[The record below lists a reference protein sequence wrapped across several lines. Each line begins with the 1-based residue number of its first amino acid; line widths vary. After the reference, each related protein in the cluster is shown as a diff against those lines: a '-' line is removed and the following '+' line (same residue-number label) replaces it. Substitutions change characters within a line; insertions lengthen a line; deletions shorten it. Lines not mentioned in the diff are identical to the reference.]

1 MGKPKAKL
9 QTTWG
14 EPLSNFNLAN
24 RFKLLLGGN
33 IRGVHPETGEVLWS
47 SNYRKTASQLK
58 RGFVDPVV
66 GIGRTA
72 LSIMKMKSMSP
83 PKGYNPNQPDLRIK
97 DNIDIKGSQKYG
109 ETLTKSEVE
118 ERNKISK
125 IEEEKQKM
133 QMEKNKLLLG
143 YDPGEMVHDRELS
156 SSIRGKQKAKLAIKE
171 AEKTG
176 VYSNDI
182 PEPEKKKSK
191 TQILKDLFK

>member
-1 MGKPKAKL
+1 
-9 QTTWG
+9 
-14 EPLSNFNLAN
+14 
-24 RFKLLLGGN
+24 
-33 IRGVHPETGEVLWS
+33 
-47 SNYRKTASQLK
+47 
-58 RGFVDPVV
+58 
-66 GIGRTA
+66 
-72 LSIMKMKSMSP
+72 MSP

-171 AEKTG
+171 AEETG
-176 VYSNDI
+176 NYVNMSLPKETVN
-182 PEPEKKKSK
+182 KSK